1 MPPPPH
7 QPQPTTHQPPQPS
20 SAFLSTVL
28 NPNSNTTSTSSTSPS
43 SSTPPRPARTTA
55 HERPPKVF
63 STTQRSL
70 QARNKE
76 YNILGRDK
84 GESYETRQRRE
95 EAGRILESTEM
106 VIWWSAARGEVCSI
120 YLYLYLSLSLSLYMH
135 FPILFVP
142 RCGVWLP
149 KQKPHCWKG
158 RD

>member
-1 MPPPPH
+1 
-7 QPQPTTHQPPQPS
+7 
-20 SAFLSTVL
+20 
-28 NPNSNTTSTSSTSPS
+28 
-43 SSTPPRPARTTA
+43 
-55 HERPPKVF
+55 VF

-120 YLYLYLSLSLSLYMH
+120 YLYLYLSLSLSLSTCI
-135 FPILFVP
+135 FLSCSFQDAV
-142 RCGVWLP
+142 CGYPNKNHIV
-149 KQKPHCWKG
+149 G
-158 RD
+158 RGEIEIWG

>member
-1 MPPPPH
+1 
-7 QPQPTTHQPPQPS
+7 
-20 SAFLSTVL
+20 
-28 NPNSNTTSTSSTSPS
+28 
-43 SSTPPRPARTTA
+43 
-55 HERPPKVF
+55 VF